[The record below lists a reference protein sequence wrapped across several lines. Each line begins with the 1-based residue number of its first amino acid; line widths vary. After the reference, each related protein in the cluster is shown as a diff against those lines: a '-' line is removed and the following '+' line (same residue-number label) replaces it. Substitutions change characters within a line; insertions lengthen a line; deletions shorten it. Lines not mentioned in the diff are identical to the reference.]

1 MDKLEEMKKRLYD
14 IANEEEKEEMNR
26 IFAQE
31 VEIPVSGVYDI
42 DSDEDWFDIN
52 DYMED

>member
-14 IANEEEKEEMNR
+14 IANEEEKEEIQR

-31 VEIPVSGVYDI
+31 VEIPVSGQYDI
-42 DSDEDWFDIN
+42 ESDPDWFDIN
-52 DYMED
+52 DYLSE